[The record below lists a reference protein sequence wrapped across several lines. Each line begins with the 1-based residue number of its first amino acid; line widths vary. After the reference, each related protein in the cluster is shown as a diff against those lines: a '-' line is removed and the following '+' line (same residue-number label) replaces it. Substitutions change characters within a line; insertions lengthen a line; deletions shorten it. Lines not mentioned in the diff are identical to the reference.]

1 MDTVNLLRHIY
12 PAFQWHIVHAPLHPS
27 NASLEEGG
35 AVTIHY
41 AEVPKGCVFVISVS
55 LLNMQRLSLTL
66 DLMDQTLQDAGRSNL
81 CFKKTSR

>member
-55 LLNMQRLSLTL
+55 LLNNTEKTRSSFTEFK
-66 DLMDQTLQDAGRSNL
+66 QDMLL
-81 CFKKTSR
+81 CLYV